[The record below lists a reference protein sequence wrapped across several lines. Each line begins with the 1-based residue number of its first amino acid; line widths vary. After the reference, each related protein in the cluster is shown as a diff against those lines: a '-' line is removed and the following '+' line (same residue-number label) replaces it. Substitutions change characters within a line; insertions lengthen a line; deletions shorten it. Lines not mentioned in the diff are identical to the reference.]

1 MGYDRSVGR
10 KAAMG
15 LLERAMP
22 LPPPPRSREDLDEP
36 ALTVDHALRVAGAR
50 VVLADDKLLAAD
62 FPGLTG
68 TVEDWLLLHA
78 ALISVTQAGQSLAN
92 TPIRTLGEPVP
103 VYRLPR
109 GGRAFFVPAAEG
121 LLALKGVGVMPGVMP
136 IPNVLAHGNG
146 LFGLHEALKEILS
159 QRLVE
164 AILDHAGQSL
174 PTLPVYAVLD
184 LGFDIC
190 GAEGER
196 WPAAALVRRAHRRPR
211 GGWDLPRYRS
221 REQALCLETELLL
234 RRYGVTSVMV
244 GTTYTL
250 IRDPEGRLS
259 MYYYDI
265 RGQMQR
271 GACPE
276 PAARTLWE
284 TYARP
289 GDPTEWRIVFEGINV
304 QITRVEPPDDP
315 ELIDFGSYQV
325 RESFESPLLSMVLDR
340 ESNWGG
346 VIPPDSP
353 HFVRPDPRLAL
364 PVRYWQPGEPGQAGE
379 EQPEGLCPVDRV
391 CMDLARGFREGR
403 LSGADVQTVIER
415 FVANVTAHWPSGAQ
429 AGRSVTIQE
438 VWP

>member
-1 MGYDRSVGR
+1 M
-10 KAAMG
+10 
-15 LLERAMP
+15 
-22 LPPPPRSREDLDEP
+22 
-36 ALTVDHALRVAGAR
+36 VDHALRVARAR
-50 VVLADDKLLAAD
+50 VVLADDQLLAAD

-68 TVEDWLLLHA
+68 TVEDWLLRHA
-78 ALISVTQAGQSLAN
+78 ALISVTQAGQSVAN
-92 TPIRTLGEPVP
+92 TPIRTLEEPVP

-109 GGRAFFVPAAEG
+109 GGRAFFAPAAEG
-121 LLALKGVGVMPGVMP
+121 LLALKGVGVMPGVTP

-146 LFGLHEALKEILS
+146 LFGLQEALKEILS

-164 AILDHAGQSL
+164 AILGHAGQGL

-196 WPAAALVRRAHRRPR
+196 WPAAVLVRRAHRRPR

-221 REQALCLETELLL
+221 REQALCLDTELLL
-234 RRYGVTSVMV
+234 RRYGVTSVLP

-265 RGQMQR
+265 RGNMQR

-304 QITRVEPPDDP
+304 QVTRVELPDEP
-315 ELIDFGSYQV
+315 ELIDFGSYHV
-325 RESFESPLLSMVLDR
+325 CESFESPLLSMALDR

-346 VIPPDSP
+346 VIRPDSP

-364 PVRYWQPGEPGQAGE
+364 PARYWQATGVDEPAWWEICGLLEEPGPAGE
-379 EQPEGLCPVDRV
+379 EPPAAERLSLVDRS
-391 CMDLARGFREGR
+391 CMELARAFRAGR
-403 LSGADVQTVIER
+403 LSGADVQTAIEG
-415 FVANVTAHWPSGAQ
+415 FVVNVTAHWPPGAQ
-429 AGRSVTIQE
+429 AGRNVTIQE